1 MIRILMGINIIN
13 NGIFPF
19 FFWRCSHL
27 QLLVILAA
35 AAFVNSPGE
44 IFIADFCHSSQLS
57 TKEFP
62 GAPGASQLSPEG
74 HAKNGGLP
82 GVWEF
87 GNANQDPG
95 NLKDDPGSKINGGF
109 PGVWEI
115 RVRSL
120 TLRARRPG
128 KLSTGYPRDILS
140 REFGSLSLVSLWL
153 HYISYH
159 TRVYITL

>member
-1 MIRILMGINIIN
+1 MELQSTAAHH
-13 NGIFPF
+13 IFIT
-19 FFWRCSHL
+19 S
-27 QLLVILAA
+27 
-35 AAFVNSPGE
+35 AFVNTPGE

-115 RVRSL
+115 RVRSFVP
-120 TLRARRPG
+120 RAPG
-128 KLSTGYPRDILS
+128 ARESYPQVIPA
-140 REFGSLSLVSLWL
+140 
-153 HYISYH
+153 
-159 TRVYITL
+159 T

>member
-57 TKEFP
+57 TQEFP
-62 GAPGASQLSPEG
+62 GAPGASQLSPEV
-74 HAKNGGLP
+74 HQKMADFR
-82 GVWEF
+82 EF
-87 GNANQDPG
+87 GSLRNANQDPV